1 MRELYTLILQNA
13 KAGNISKEVA
23 AELIN
28 KLKEKFSNNQ
38 ENDLAI
44 VGMAG
49 RFPEADNL
57 DVFWENLVEEKESIR
72 EFPAERRKSVENY
85 IKVFSKSDS
94 ERLRIA
100 GYLEEIDKFD
110 NDFFG
115 ISPKEAVLMDPNQ
128 RILLENVVHTVE
140 DAGETFE
147 ALQGSHTGVYI
158 GYSTDFGTEYKDMIN
173 VADTLDGFA
182 ATGNTYSVLAGRI
195 SYLFDWIGPSM
206 VIDTACSSSLVAL
219 NKACDDLR
227 NGVCSQAIVGSVKAV
242 PILGLQSELEFGV
255 GSSTERTF
263 PFDNRSDGIAF
274 GEGVGSIM
282 IKHLAAAI
290 KNKDRIYAVVKGGSV
305 NQDGNSM
312 ALTAPNPLSQKKLIL
327 EAAKK
332 SKVNLADIGYFETH
346 GTGTKLG
353 DPIEV
358 QGITLA
364 FKEQT
369 EKKQFCAIG
378 SVKANIGHL
387 DCAAGIASVIKCALQ
402 LKHKTI
408 VSSINFELPNKNIDF
423 IHSPVYVNYKTCKW
437 RVEPQKTRKC
447 CISSFS
453 VGGTNS
459 HIILE
464 EYQHPQEE
472 CPVNKQ
478 AIKILTLSAKE
489 ESVLNQIVKDYI
501 SFLNKNSE
509 INLMDLCYTANSCRQ
524 AYTYRTAFVFKDS
537 DELLKKLH
545 TYLEAKQME
554 GVYAGKAERDESSG
568 EVLIKKFITE
578 KMLDGEVA
586 CQIAESYIKG
596 DHIDWALMYDDEAV
610 RKIALPLYP
619 FKKNR
624 CWLDLD
630 KTTLESKKYISMKE
644 KEDECILVGKDT
656 FTKIEVDIARCFY
669 YLLGVK
675 QVDINDCFFELGGN
689 SLLAIKFE
697 LEMKKLKYDFS
708 YKDLNKYQTVK
719 KIAAFIES
727 KDNGTLHMDEVL
739 IHEGVNPFNDIF
751 FRDCFY
757 NSFFPI
763 LQRNKKS
770 IMPFLLNAYQIY
782 KQNHEMIDVEYGEIQ
797 EFEALCK
804 QEHIAYETF
813 EKIDDIVSEIESGLR
828 QEQLVV
834 VFIDCYYETFRKDT
848 YNKLHW
854 PHTLLIY
861 GMDAGNK
868 KFYAVEHTNKDN
880 LGYKNYILNY
890 QDVIDSYQGCYD
902 NFPDMFK
909 YGLYKFNIENGEPLE
924 NEIQVMTEV
933 AAKNFLSVY
942 DKTAVANKVFDG
954 FKDYF
959 QKMLVSERDLIE
971 NSPKLVENLN
981 KMINI
986 KRSELY
992 KYELLPSFEQACNTL
1007 KAVIEDWEEIRDTLF
1022 YCLFSNDYNNET
1034 LLPLNDKLNQVIN
1047 LECEYINVLHDVSGQ
1062 IIK

>member
-1 MRELYTLILQNA
+1 MRELYTLILQNT
-13 KAGNISKEVA
+13 KAGNISKEAA
-23 AELIN
+23 AELLN
-28 KLKEKFSNNQ
+28 KIKEKFINNK

-49 RFPEADNL
+49 RFPEADHL
-57 DVFWENLVEEKESIR
+57 EEFWENLVEGKESIR
-72 EFPAERRKSVENY
+72 EFPADRRKSVENY

-115 ISPKEAVLMDPNQ
+115 ISPKEAALMDPNQ

-147 ALQGSHTGVYI
+147 ALQGSNTGVYI

-173 VADTLDGFA
+173 VVDTLDGFA

-227 NGVCSQAIVGSVKAV
+227 NGACNQAIVGSIKAV

-274 GEGVGSIM
+274 GEGVGCIM
-282 IKHLAAAI
+282 IKPLANAI
-290 KNKDRIYAVVKGGSV
+290 KNNDRIYAVIKGGSV

-327 EAAKK
+327 QAAKNANV
-332 SKVNLADIGYFETH
+332 SLADIGYFETH

-369 EKKQFCAIG
+369 DKKQFCAIG

-402 LKHKTI
+402 LKHQTI
-408 VSSINFELPNKNIDF
+408 VPSINFEIPNKNIDF
-423 IHSPVYVNYKTCKW
+423 MHSPVYVNYKTCKW
-437 RVEPQKTRKC
+437 RVDPKKTRKC

-464 EYQHPQEE
+464 EYQPPQEE
-472 CPVNKQ
+472 LFANKQ
-478 AIKILTLSAKE
+478 AVKILTLSAKD
-489 ESVLNQIVKDYI
+489 ESVLKQLVKDYK
-501 SFLNKNSE
+501 SFLNKNRE

-524 AYTYRTAFVFKDS
+524 SYIYRLAIVFNDLN
-537 DELLKKLH
+537 ELLRKLN
-545 TYLEAKQME
+545 TYQEVGQVE
-554 GVYAGKAERDESSG
+554 GVYVGKAERNENNGD
-568 EVLIKKFITE
+568 VLINQFKTKQ
-578 KMLDGEVA
+578 MLDEQVA
-586 CQIAESYIKG
+586 CQIAESYTKG
-596 DHIDWALMYDDEAV
+596 NHIDWTLMYADELV
-610 RKIALPLYP
+610 RKVTLPLYP
-619 FKKNR
+619 FRKNR
-624 CWLDLD
+624 CWIDLD
-630 KTTLESKKYISMKE
+630 ETTLANHRYVAKQEE
-644 KEDECILVGKDT
+644 KDAFILVGKDT

-669 YLLGVK
+669 QLLGVK

-697 LEMKKLKYDFS
+697 LEMKKLNYEFS
-708 YKDLNKYQTVK
+708 YKDLNKYETVK
-719 KIAAFIES
+719 KIANFIES
-727 KDNGTLHMDEVL
+727 KNNDTPLMNKV
-739 IHEGVNPFNDIF
+739 IVYEGIKPFNDIF

-770 IMPFLLNAYQIY
+770 IMPFMLNAYPIY
-782 KQNHEMIDVEYGEIQ
+782 KLDQQLISVEYDVIQ
-797 EFEALCK
+797 GFEALCK
-804 QEHIAYETF
+804 QEHITYETF
-813 EKIDDIVSEIESGLR
+813 AKVDDIVGEIESGLSH
-828 QEQLVV
+828 EQLII

-861 GMDAGNK
+861 GMDVENK
-868 KFYAVEHTNKDN
+868 KFYVLEHTNKDN
-880 LGYKNYILNY
+880 LGYKNCTLDY
-890 QDVIDSYQGCYD
+890 QDVIDSYRGCYE
-902 NFPDMFK
+902 NFPNMFK

-924 NEIQVMTEV
+924 DETQVMTEV
-933 AAKNFLSVY
+933 AAQNILAIY
-942 DKTAVANKVFDG
+942 DKVSESNKVLDC

-959 QKMLVSERDLIE
+959 KKILGSEQNLIE
-971 NSPKLVENLN
+971 NSQNLVTNLN
-981 KMINI
+981 NLINI
-986 KRSELY
+986 KRAELY
-992 KYELLPSFEQACNTL
+992 KYEQLPIFKQACNQL
-1007 KAVIEDWEEIRDTLF
+1007 KTIINNWEEIRDALF
-1022 YCLFSNDYNNET
+1022 YCLFANEYNNET
-1034 LLPLNDKLNQVIN
+1034 LLPLNEKLKQVIS
-1047 LECEYINVLHDVSGQ
+1047 LECEYTKILYDVSTQ
-1062 IIK
+1062 ITK

>member
-13 KAGNISKEVA
+13 KAGNITKEAA

-28 KLKEKFSNNQ
+28 KVKEKFSNNQ

-49 RFPEADNL
+49 RFPEADHLNE
-57 DVFWENLVEEKESIR
+57 FWENLMEGKESIR
-72 EFPAERRKSVENY
+72 AFPTDRRKSVENY

-94 ERLRIA
+94 ERLRKA

-115 ISPKEAVLMDPNQ
+115 ISPKEAILMDPNQ

-140 DAGETFE
+140 DAGETFG

-173 VADTLDGFA
+173 VVDTLDGFA

-206 VIDTACSSSLVAL
+206 VLDTACSSSLVAL

-227 NGVCSQAIVGSVKAV
+227 NGTCSQAIVGSVKAV

-274 GEGVGSIM
+274 GEGVGCIM
-282 IKHLAAAI
+282 IKPLANAI
-290 KNKDRIYAVVKGGSV
+290 KNKDRIYAVIKGGSV

-327 EAAKK
+327 EAAKNA
-332 SKVNLADIGYFETH
+332 KVNLADIGYFETH

-369 EKKQFCAIG
+369 DKKQFCAIG

-402 LKHKTI
+402 LKHQTI
-408 VSSINFELPNKNIDF
+408 VQSINFEIPNKNIDF
-423 IHSPVYVNYKTCKW
+423 MHSPVYVNYKTSKW
-437 RVEPQKTRKC
+437 RAEPGKTRKC

-464 EYQHPQEE
+464 EYQPPQEE
-472 CPVNKQ
+472 HFIDKQ
-478 AIKILTLSAKE
+478 AVKILTLSAKDE
-489 ESVLNQIVKDYI
+489 GVLKQLVKDYI
-501 SFLNKNSE
+501 SFLNKNCE
-509 INLMDLCYTANSCRQ
+509 INLMDLCYMANKCRQ
-524 AYTYRTAFVFKDS
+524 AYLYRLAIVFNDL
-537 DELLKKLH
+537 DELLSKLH
-545 TYLEAKQME
+545 TYQEAGQIE
-554 GVYAGKAERDESSG
+554 GVYFGKAERNESNG
-568 EVLIKKFITE
+568 EVLINQFKKE
-578 KMLDGEVA
+578 RMLDGQVA
-586 CQIAESYIKG
+586 CQIAQSYIKG
-596 DHIDWALMYDDEAV
+596 DNIDWTLMYADEAV
-610 RKIALPLYP
+610 RKISLPLYP

-624 CWLDLD
+624 CWIDLD
-630 KTTLESKKYISMKE
+630 ETTLERHRYIIKE
-644 KEDECILVGKDT
+644 EKNDAFILTGKDS
-656 FTKIEVDIARCFY
+656 FTKIEMDIAKCFY
-669 YLLGVK
+669 HLLGVK
-675 QVDINDCFFELGGN
+675 QLDINDCFFELGAN
-689 SLLAIKFE
+689 SLIAIKFE
-697 LEMKKLKYDFS
+697 LEMKKLNYDFS
-708 YKDLNKYQTVK
+708 YKNLNKYETIK
-719 KIAAFIES
+719 KIAAYIES
-727 KDNGTLHMDEVL
+727 QDNNAPINNQV
-739 IHEGVNPFNDIF
+739 IVYEGIQPFNDIF

-763 LQRNKKS
+763 LKRNRKS
-770 IMPFLLNAYQIY
+770 IMPFLLNAYPIY
-782 KQNHEMIDVEYGEIQ
+782 KLNKQLISVGYAEIQ
-797 EFEALCK
+797 DFEAICK
-804 QEHIAYETF
+804 QENIAYEAF
-813 EKIDDIVSEIESGLR
+813 EKVVCIEGEIESALR
-828 QEQLVV
+828 HEQLVI

-861 GMDAGNK
+861 GMDAENK
-868 KFYAVEHTNKDN
+868 KFYVIEHTNKDN
-880 LGYKNYILNY
+880 LGYKNYVLDY
-890 QDVIDSYQGCYD
+890 QDVIDSYEGCYE
-902 NFPDMFK
+902 NFTNMFK

-924 NEIQVMTEV
+924 DESQVITEV
-933 AAKNFLSVY
+933 AVKNLSAIY
-942 DKTAVANKVFDG
+942 DNIAGDNKVLNC

-959 QKMLVSERDLIE
+959 QEILVSEQDLTE
-971 NSPKLVENLN
+971 NIQNLVENLN
-981 KMINI
+981 SLINV
-986 KRSELY
+986 KRAELY
-992 KYELLPSFEQACNTL
+992 KYEQLPTFNKACNHL
-1007 KAVIEDWEEIRDTLF
+1007 KAIVDNWEEIRDGLF
-1022 YCLFSNDYNNET
+1022 YCLFANDYNNEI
-1034 LLPLNDKLNQVIN
+1034 LLPLNEKIKQVIS
-1047 LECEYINVLHDVSGQ
+1047 LECEYMKVLHDVSTQ